1 MYLYIYIHIYTYIQ
15 TSIDYRYGK
24 STICSFFFWKNIGF
38 HIFLYVYPRVPGGKL
53 QEPKPLLIGSTL
65 RLFTLSSGRHPFECI
80 PWLPKPSETSFI
92 LWILHSSLKGDHHGF
107 CWPVRAT
114 RRLEMPENQLK
125 ISEWWNRLAKG
136 FPLTLAQDHYDTEQ
150 AHLIF
155 FLAAAHNKFCCCL
168 LILCPWQSPTV
179 LEWFLSNCYGFVFKF
194 RGNHRISWFI
204 MVSHYVS
211 N

>member
-1 MYLYIYIHIYTYIQ
+1 MENPPFV
-15 TSIDYRYGK
+15 D
-24 STICSFFFWKNIGF
+24 FFFWKNIGF

-92 LWILHSSLKGDHHGF
+92 LWILHSSLKGDHHVF
-107 CWPVRAT
+107 YWPVRAT
-114 RRLEMPENQLK
+114 RRLEMSENQLK
-125 ISEWWNRLAKG
+125 ISEWWWNRLAKG

-155 FLAAAHNKFCCCL
+155 FSGSCTQQVL
-168 LILCPWQSPTV
+168 LLFADSVPLTKSYR
-179 LEWFLSNCYGFVFKF
+179 SG
-194 RGNHRISWFI
+194 
-204 MVSHYVS
+204 MVP
-211 N
+211 